1 MREYSRTTLTLHD
14 YSRNFKSDDKE
25 GEDAFQSARRRCQ
38 FHHLRRTQKCTK
50 AEGFTHDRTTDSHEI
65 WIHPDIDQSI
75 NIQPRPK
82 DKTMAKP
89 YQVREFRKLI

>member
-1 MREYSRTTLTLHD
+1 MTKKEKTLSRVL
-14 YSRNFKSDDKE
+14 E
-25 GEDAFQSARRRCQ
+25 GDVSSITF
-38 FHHLRRTQKCTK
+38 
-50 AEGFTHDRTTDSHEI
+50 AELKNALKLKGFTHDRTTGSHEI